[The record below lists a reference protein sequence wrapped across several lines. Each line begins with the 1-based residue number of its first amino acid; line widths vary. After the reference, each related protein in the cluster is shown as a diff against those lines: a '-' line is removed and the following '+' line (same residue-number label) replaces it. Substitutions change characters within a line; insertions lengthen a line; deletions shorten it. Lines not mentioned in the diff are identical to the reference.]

1 MQKVIQMKC
10 SNLLIFCQVLKVIS
24 HRALIFPQQL
34 ISFILPT
41 LACLN
46 FLLFS
51 IFVKTNSEVP
61 GIMIYEELQFKQSE
75 VTEREPTERAFN
87 ML

>member
-1 MQKVIQMKC
+1 MDKK
-10 SNLLIFCQVLKVIS
+10 LIV
-24 HRALIFPQQL
+24 
-34 ISFILPT
+34 FILPT
-41 LACLN
+41 LVCLN

-51 IFVKTNSEVP
+51 IFLFVKTNSEVP